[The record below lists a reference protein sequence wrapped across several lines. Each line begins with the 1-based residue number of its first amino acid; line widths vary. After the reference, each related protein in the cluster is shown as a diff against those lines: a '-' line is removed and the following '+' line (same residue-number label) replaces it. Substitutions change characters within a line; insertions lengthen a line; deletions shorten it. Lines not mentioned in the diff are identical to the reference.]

1 VLKLKNKHVQI
12 LLKTIKMQKVTGT
25 LLIFFT
31 LVGCEKKSFD
41 YRNKYIGEYDMT
53 YSYTYWQMGGVT
65 SETTIFYQGSVAY

>member
-1 VLKLKNKHVQI
+1 
-12 LLKTIKMQKVTGT
+12 MQKVTGT